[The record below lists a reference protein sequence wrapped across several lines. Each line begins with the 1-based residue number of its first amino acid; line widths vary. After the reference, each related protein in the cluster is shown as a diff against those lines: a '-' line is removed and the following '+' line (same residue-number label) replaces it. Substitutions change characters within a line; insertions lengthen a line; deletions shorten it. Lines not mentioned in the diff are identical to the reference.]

1 MRVIDLQI
9 QSRNSYPVTR
19 NNFKMAKFIKINPND
34 KVAVCLEAGQ
44 KGDIVTIGEQRMT
57 LMEDIPVGHKLALQ
71 GIEPNDDIIKYGEP
85 IGHAISPIIA
95 GNHVHTHNLKTNL
108 SGTITYS
115 FDQKLN
121 EIRYTK
127 RNLTFEGYRRSNG
140 NIGIRNEMW
149 VIPTV
154 GCVNGQAQ
162 QIINRFQKEVDTE
175 NIDAIEVFKHNYGCS
190 QLGDDH
196 VNTQKALAA
205 IINHPNAG
213 GILVL
218 GLGCENNQISQLKN
232 FIGEYDPQRIKFLVA
247 QDVEDEI
254 EAGLESLKEIYEQ
267 MKTDRR
273 EAIPL
278 SELKVGLKCGGS
290 DGFSG
295 ITANPLVGVFSDFLI
310 AQGGTTV
317 LTEVPEMFG
326 AETLL
331 MARAKNQETFDKTV
345 TLINDFKDYYT
356 QHNLPVYENPS
367 PGNKDGGIST
377 LEDKSLGC
385 TQKGG
390 SATVVDV
397 LKYAEPIL
405 EKGLNLLSAP
415 GNDLVASSAL
425 GFSGCQLVLFTTGRG
440 TPFGSFIPT
449 MKIST
454 NSALFYKKKN
464 WIDFNAGQLLEGKT
478 MEQLL
483 EEFIQYIIEI
493 SSGKK
498 LKHEESGFKEISIF
512 KTGVTL

>member
-1 MRVIDLQI
+1 
-9 QSRNSYPVTR
+9 
-19 NNFKMAKFIKINPND
+19 MAKFIKLNPND
-34 KVAVCLEAGQ
+34 NVAVCLEIGQ
-44 KGDIVTIGEQRMT
+44 PGDTVVVDDQQFV
-57 LMEDIPVGHKLALQ
+57 LSNDIPVGHKVALQ
-71 GIEPNDDIIKYGEP
+71 KITVDANVIKYGAP
-85 IGHAISPIIA
+85 IGHAIAEIQV

-108 SGTITYS
+108 SGTIAYS
-115 FDQKLN
+115 FNQKLN
-121 EIRYTK
+121 EIRYAK
-127 RNLTFEGYRRSNG
+127 RNLTFSGYRRSNG
-140 NIGIRNEMW
+140 NAGIRNEIW
-149 VIPTV
+149 IVPTV

-162 QIINRFQKEVDTE
+162 QIINRFQKEVNPE
-175 NIDAIEVFKHNYGCS
+175 NVDAIEVFKHNYGCS

-196 VNTQKALAA
+196 VNTQKALAQL
-205 IINHPNAG
+205 INHPNAG
-213 GILVL
+213 GVLVL
-218 GLGCENNQISQLKN
+218 GLGCENNQISHLKK
-232 FIGEYDPQRIKFLVA
+232 FIGEYDADRIKFLVS
-247 QDVEDEI
+247 QEVEDEV
-254 EAGLESLKEIYEQ
+254 EAGVEILKEIYEH
-267 MKTDRR
+267 MKNDRR

-326 AETLL
+326 AETIL
-331 MARAKNQETFDKTV
+331 MARAKDQSTFNKTV
-345 TLINDFKDYYT
+345 SLINDFKDYYT

-390 SATVVDV
+390 TATVMDV
-397 LKYAEPIL
+397 LKYAEPIK
-405 EKGLNLLSAP
+405 ENGLNLLSAP
-415 GNDLVASSAL
+415 GNDLVAASAL

-440 TPFGSFIPT
+440 TPFGSFVPT

-454 NSALFYKKKN
+454 NTALFTKKKN

-478 MEQLL
+478 MDQLL
-483 EEFIQYIIEI
+483 EEFIQYIIEV

-498 LKHEESGFKEISIF
+498 LRHEESGFKEISIF

>member
-1 MRVIDLQI
+1 
-9 QSRNSYPVTR
+9 
-19 NNFKMAKFIKINPND
+19 MAKFIKLNPND
-34 KVAVCLEAGQ
+34 NVAVCLEIGQAGEAVVIGNQ
-44 KGDIVTIGEQRMT
+44 QIV
-57 LMEDIPVGHKLALQ
+57 LSNDIPVGHKVALQ
-71 GIEPNDDIIKYGEP
+71 PIAVDAYVIKYGAP
-85 IGHAISPIIA
+85 IGHAIVEIQV

-115 FDQKLN
+115 FNQKLN
-121 EIRYTK
+121 EIRYAK
-127 RNLTFEGYRRSNG
+127 RDLTFSGYRRSNG
-140 NIGIRNEMW
+140 NAGIRNEIW
-149 VIPTV
+149 IVPTV

-162 QIINRFQKEVDTE
+162 QIINRFQKEVNPE
-175 NIDAIEVFKHNYGCS
+175 NVDAIEVFKHNYGCS

-196 VNTQKALAA
+196 VNTQKALAQL
-205 IINHPNAG
+205 INHPNAG
-213 GILVL
+213 GVLVL
-218 GLGCENNQISQLKN
+218 GLGCENNQIAHLKK
-232 FIGEYDPQRIKFLVA
+232 FIGEYDADRIKFLVS
-247 QDVEDEI
+247 QEVEDEV
-254 EAGLESLKEIYEQ
+254 EAGVEILKEIYGH
-267 MKTDRR
+267 MKNDRR

-295 ITANPLVGVFSDFLI
+295 ITANPMVGVFSDFLI

-326 AETLL
+326 AETIL
-331 MARAKNQETFDKTV
+331 MARAKDQSVFDKTV
-345 TLINDFKDYYT
+345 SLINDFKDYYT

-397 LKYAEPIL
+397 LKYAEPIR

-415 GNDLVASSAL
+415 GNDLVAASAL

-440 TPFGSFIPT
+440 TPFGSFVPT

-454 NSALFYKKKN
+454 NSSLFNKKKN
-464 WIDFNAGQLLEGKT
+464 WIDFNAGQLLEDKT
-478 MEQLL
+478 MDQLL
-483 EEFIQYIIEI
+483 EEFIQYIIEV

-498 LKHEESGFKEISIF
+498 LRHEESGFKEISIF